1 MFKFCWSNHFQNH
14 FTNISKTFTDFRK
27 CMTLLYVCNPC
38 TLPQK
43 ELADSFLFLLNFAY
57 DTVKVGE
64 CTKGHAKKGEKRK
77 NCKNSIGGQWQLEW
91 PMLWRIMIVPKHNQD
106 IYKWVNSGK
115 IFFWNELLL
124 VLSSLQ
130 KSEFLKLI
138 ILFFH

>member
-1 MFKFCWSNHFQNH
+1 MFKFCWSNHFQI
-14 FTNISKTFTDFRK
+14 ISPTFQKLLLISENVWLCYMSAIHVLYHKKSLQILFYF
-27 CMTLLYVCNPC
+27 CWTLHTIRSKLVNA
-38 TLPQK
+38 QK
-43 ELADSFLFLLNFAY
+43 AMQ
-57 DTVKVGE
+57 
-64 CTKGHAKKGEKRK
+64 KKGKKEK